1 MQSTSGRHGPI
12 CAQGDS
18 RSAAEEEIRRAAY
31 AGREM
36 DTLSSDNYRRIL
48 KAIEVLASAGDDAS
62 FPDRALAAVMTA
74 IDVDLASY
82 SEVDLATGQNR
93 FLVRPQIGDMEVG
106 SPAYERFVR
115 RFGNHPIL
123 AHQIC
128 QGPRLSPDREDF
140 LKRIRLLGMVGNC
153 CGDAELLL
161 DLDLSGGLARHRL
174 IGICINRSIR
184 DFDESDIQCLR
195 LLRPHLIAARR
206 NASESSET
214 KVSPVHSAGG
224 LLSDF
229 PLTERENQVLYWVS
243 MGKTNEEV
251 GMIIGAKKL
260 TVKKHLEHI
269 YDKLGVPNRTAA
281 ARMANEQV
289 PAR

>member
-1 MQSTSGRHGPI
+1 
-12 CAQGDS
+12 
-18 RSAAEEEIRRAAY
+18 
-31 AGREM
+31 M

-48 KAIEVLASAGDDAS
+48 KAIEILAGAGDDAS
-62 FPDRALAAVMTA
+62 FPERALAATMTA
-74 IDVDLASY
+74 IDVDFASY
-82 SEVDLATGQNR
+82 SEVDLTTGRNR
-93 FLVRPQIGDMEVG
+93 FLIRPDIADMEIG
-106 SPAYERFVR
+106 SQPYERFLR

-123 AHQIC
+123 AC
-128 QGPRLSPDREDF
+128 QVSTGPPLTEERENF
-140 LKRIRLLGMVGNC
+140 LRRIRLLGMVGNC

-161 DLDLSGGLARHRL
+161 DLDLSSESPGHRM

-184 DFDESDIQCLR
+184 DFDENDAQCLR
-195 LLRPHLIAARR
+195 LLKPHLIAARR
-206 NASESSET
+206 YAVPRAET
-214 KVSPVHSAGG
+214 EAGTPDSTSG
-224 LLSDF
+224 LLRDF

-251 GMIIGAKKL
+251 GEIIGAKRL

-281 ARMANEQV
+281 ARMINEQV